1 MIPLPPNW
9 GVDKDGFAYRK
20 YEVAKAERIVR
31 EFTSFGE
38 EGDKYLQLVSSL
50 HTTRLAAWGFTVEAD
65 LTGVEEYQVNEQLDS
80 KICPVC
86 EEMHGKTFPVSEA
99 RRALDQILLVD
110 DNPEVIRAVQPWPKQ
125 NKAAVARLASM
136 SAEEI
141 VQSNWHVPP
150 YHPNCRGQ
158 LVAVGDIPDLEDLPS
173 TRAAAA
179 VADPTQQINRNLLR
193 DMGIDLGIDGSDFY
207 VKHIG
212 LDPASMVSALL
223 GELPIEYMTLLEGL
237 GGEAAPL
244 RLRAYLNT
252 ERPSMSFS
260 INHPVYG
267 SSGNVQAKFRY
278 YPLEQSIQITEFS
291 APKGTDMPKILDSWF
306 QFWKRLSTRF
316 VGVNPKLPAKIAEQL
331 LSYLNQRGMT
341 ATTVNNA
348 DD

>member
-9 GVDKDGFAYRK
+9 DVDAEGFAYQK
-20 YEVAKAERIVR
+20 YKVEKADRIVR

-38 EGDKYLQLVSSL
+38 EGDRYLQMVSSL

-65 LTGVEEYQVNEQLDS
+65 LMGIEYYQINEQLDS

-86 EEMHGKTFPVSEA
+86 EVMHGRTFPVNEA
-99 RRALDQILLVD
+99 RSALEQILLVD
-110 DNPEVIRAVQPWPKQ
+110 DNPEVIKAVQPWPKQ
-125 NKAAVARLASM
+125 NKVAVARMASM
-136 SAEEI
+136 STEDLISA
-141 VQSNWHVPP
+141 NWHLPP
-150 YHPNCRGQ
+150 FHPNCRGQ
-158 LVAVGDIPDLEDLPS
+158 LVAVGDIADLEDLPS

-179 VADPTQQINRNLLR
+179 GADPTQQINRNMLR
-193 DMGIDLGIDGSDFY
+193 DMGIDLGIDGSEFY

-212 LDPASMVSALL
+212 IDPASMVSALL
-223 GELPIEYMTLLEGL
+223 GELPMEYMALLEGY
-237 GGEAAPL
+237 GKEAPL

-252 ERPSMSFS
+252 ERPSMAFS

-267 SSGNVQAKFRY
+267 TQGNVQAKFRY
-278 YPLEQSIQITEFS
+278 YPLERAIQITEFS
-291 APKGTDMPKILDSWF
+291 APKGTDMPKVLDSWF

-316 VGVNPKLPAKIAEQL
+316 VGVNPKLPAQIAEQL

-348 DD
+348 DN